1 MESGEL
7 LGIERFDVFMRDV
20 SKVMIFFFD
29 DSLDNVIEQ
38 LDKLK
43 TVFTLVQQ
51 ELVDIGNGDISFS
64 KKYFDIA

>member
-51 ELVDIGNGDISFS
+51 ELVDIGNGDISF
-64 KKYFDIA
+64 